1 MAVTL
6 TNDDDATV
14 TGLANGDYV
23 VKGEDI
29 TFTVSAASNM
39 EIDTVTYTVDS
50 NSPVEITASGS
61 SYTVPGTA
69 TENATSLTVTIN
81 QVGGYDGETGSFNIN
96 VTNGS
101 GGSDP
106 YTGDADVDEIV
117 VGLAENSYFDPGEDV
132 TFSVVAPEGYYVQ
145 YVAWSYGNASGTM
158 YPTEAEDG
166 SYTISASA
174 LAENTAENPKLVI
187 GVRLHENPEITFTG
201 SAASDVLVNDS
212 TVSSGTVSVE
222 YGGSITFSVPTGT
235 SVSASGTDMTR
246 SDGATGYTNWTI
258 SDVTAD
264 ITITVGTAR

>member
-1 MAVTL
+1 M
-6 TNDDDATV
+6 
-14 TGLANGDYV
+14 
-23 VKGEDI
+23 
-29 TFTVSAASNM
+29 
-39 EIDTVTYTVDS
+39 
-50 NSPVEITASGS
+50 
-61 SYTVPGTA
+61 
-69 TENATSLTVTIN
+69 
-81 QVGGYDGETGSFNIN
+81 GGYDGETDSFNIN

-106 YTGDADVDEIV
+106 YNGDADVDEIV
-117 VGLAENSYFDPGEDV
+117 VGLAENSYFDPTEDV
-132 TFSVVAPEGYYVQ
+132 TFSVVAPEGYYVEF
-145 YVAWSYGNASGTM
+145 VAWSYGNAGGTVD
-158 YPTEAEDG
+158 PDADG

-174 LAENTAENPKLVI
+174 LAENTDASPKLVI

-264 ITITVGTAR
+264 ITITVGTVR